1 MTNIEFGFVK
11 DQGNDSVPSLPF
23 LCVGSSLTVFI
34 MASCGYFFHRLN
46 NPVIPLLLFR
56 VLFLLFR
63 PILVLFVFM

>member
-1 MTNIEFGFVK
+1 
-11 DQGNDSVPSLPF
+11 VPSLPF